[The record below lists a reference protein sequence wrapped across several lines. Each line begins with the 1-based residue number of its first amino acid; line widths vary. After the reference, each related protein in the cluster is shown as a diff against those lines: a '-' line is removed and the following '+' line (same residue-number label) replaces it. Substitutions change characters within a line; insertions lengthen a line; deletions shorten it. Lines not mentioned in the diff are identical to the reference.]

1 LLKNLKKRREMTITD
16 LIVFIYESGVC
27 MAVLFAMYWFFLRKE
42 TYFRFNRFY
51 LMGSILVACVL
62 PVIHPGQ
69 FENGHGI
76 YSWGGITGI
85 ADTINIPAVTITG
98 GLGNVPDP
106 SINWQHLIVV
116 IYLTGAFLLIARMT
130 LGILRLIILRRSG
143 RKECFDGY
151 SIFYLKHEMAPFSFF
166 NTIYLSGSLTEGADK
181 EYIVSH
187 ERIHIRQ
194 LHTLDNLFAELSLAI
209 LWFNPFMWFLRTAL
223 RDTHEYLADNG
234 VLTGNVNRTSY
245 QSLLLKQIS
254 GLFPLVVTSS
264 FNSTIK
270 NRLKMMRKSK
280 SSALAKFKPLLLV
293 PILTF
298 LTLVFACNDMQ
309 VEPAIDNSPESM
321 PDEMIP
327 VTKQIKTAD
336 ESQADAAITD
346 GEVFY
351 VVEEMPTFNGGDPA
365 IEFRKFIAEN
375 LWYPEPAAEAGIQ
388 GRVIVQFRVSKEGE
402 VVDAVV
408 VRGVSPELDQ
418 EAVRVTMSSPKWTPG
433 KQHGKAVDVLFTF
446 PLNFVQQ

>member
-1 LLKNLKKRREMTITD
+1 MKIND
-16 LIVFIYESGVC
+16 LIVFIYESGISL
-27 MAVLFAMYWFFLRKE
+27 AILYAMYWLFLRKE

-51 LMGSILVACVL
+51 LLSTIIVACIIPL
-62 PVIHPGQ
+62 IHLGL
-69 FENGHGI
+69 FESSNETSSWAGI
-76 YSWGGITGI
+76 SGI
-85 ADTINIPAVTITG
+85 AQAINIPAVTITG

-106 SINWQHLIVV
+106 STSWQHLMVV
-116 IYLTGAFLLIARMT
+116 IYLTGAFLLVARMV
-130 LGILRLIILRRSG
+130 LGILRLSILRRSG
-143 RKECFDGY
+143 KKERFDGY
-151 SIFYLKHEMAPFSFF
+151 SVFYLKHELAPFSFYK
-166 NTIYLSGSLTEGADK
+166 TIYLNDSLIDSRDK
-181 EYIVSH
+181 GYIVSH
-187 ERIHIRQ
+187 ERTHIRQ
-194 LHTLDNLFAELSLAI
+194 LHTLDNLVIEFFLAI
-209 LWFNPFMWFLRTAL
+209 FWFNPFMWFLRAAL

-234 VLTGNVNRTSY
+234 VLTENVNRTSY

-270 NRLKMMRKSK
+270 NRIKMMCRSK

-309 VEPAIDNSPESM
+309 VEPAVDNSPESM

-346 GEVFY
+346 GEVFFI
-351 VVEEMPTFNGGDPA
+351 VEEMPTFNGGDPA

-375 LWYPEPAAEAGIQ
+375 LRYPESAAEAGIE
-388 GRVIVQFRVSKEGE
+388 GRVIVQFRVSKDGE

-433 KQHGKAVDVLFTF
+433 KQRDKAVDVLFTF
-446 PLNFVQQ
+446 PINFVQQ

>member
-1 LLKNLKKRREMTITD
+1 MTIND
-16 LIVFIYESGVC
+16 LIVFIYESGIC

-62 PVIHPGQ
+62 PLIHLGQ

-76 YSWGGITGI
+76 YSWAGITGI

-106 SINWQHLIVV
+106 SMNWQHLIVV

-130 LGILRLIILRRSG
+130 LGILRLTILRRSG

-254 GLFPLVVTSS
+254 GLLPLVVTSS

-270 NRLKMMRKSK
+270 NRLKMMCKSK

-293 PILTF
+293 PILSF
-298 LTLVFACNDMQ
+298 LTLVFACNDIQ
-309 VEPAIDNSPESM
+309 EEPVVDNSPESM
-321 PDEMIP
+321 PDEMIQVTEP
-327 VTKQIKTAD
+327 VKVAD
-336 ESQADAAITD
+336 ETQADAAIQES
-346 GEVFY
+346 EVFF
-351 VVEEMPTFNGGDPA
+351 VVEEMPQFNGGDPA
-365 IEFRKFIAEN
+365 VEFRKFIGQN
-375 LWYPEPAAEAGIQ
+375 LRYPESAAEAGIE
-388 GRVIVQFRVSKEGE
+388 GRVIVQFMVNSEGK
-402 VVDAVV
+402 VVNTVI
-408 VRGVSPELDQ
+408 VRGVDPSLDEEALRVVNSSPEWQ
-418 EAVRVTMSSPKWTPG
+418 PG
-433 KQHGKAVDVLFTF
+433 KQSGKAVNVLFTF
-446 PLNFVQQ
+446 PINFVQQ